1 MENTVELTPD
11 MLVVTPIGLTKIAA
25 LKETVRVPKAHV
37 VGASIDAGILK
48 EKKGLRMPDTAIPG
62 YWAGTFRKAGEET
75 LFNIKQTST
84 PVVIQLKASR
94 YTRLV
99 IGVAQPRELVDQIN
113 NWVATKK
120 D

>member
-1 MENTVELTPD
+1 MENTVELTSD
-11 MLVVTPIGLTKIAA
+11 QLVVTPIGMTKIAA
-25 LKETVRVPKAHV
+25 LKEAVRVPKAHV

-48 EKKGLRMPDTAIPG
+48 ESKGLRMPGTAIPG

-75 LFNIKQTST
+75 FFNIKQTSE
-84 PVVIQLKASR
+84 PVVIQLKDAR
-94 YTRLV
+94 YTRIV

-113 NWVATKK
+113 NWIATR